1 MYADHYN
8 VYMFTHRNRR
18 LEKGRREIVAHLQA
32 QLERDRRTQQASAQP
47 FEKALAK
54 PKTAATKSRKPA
66 GVRKKASGH
75 SHEEMIVRSGEA
87 VLSKVVKHLE
97 PDEKAELRKMLSGL
111 DRLNI
116 TDAQRDKAALKMTV
130 GFVMANRGA

>member
-1 MYADHYN
+1 
-8 VYMFTHRNRR
+8 MFTHRNRR
-18 LEKGRREIVAHLQA
+18 LGKARREIVAHLQA
-32 QLERDRRTQQASAQP
+32 QLEQDRKSQRASAQP
-47 FEKALAK
+47 FQKALAK

-66 GVRKKASGH
+66 GVRKKASGL
-75 SHEEMIVRSGEA
+75 SHEQMIALSGEA

-111 DRLNI
+111 DQLNL
-116 TDAQRDKAALKMTV
+116 TDAQRDKAALKITS